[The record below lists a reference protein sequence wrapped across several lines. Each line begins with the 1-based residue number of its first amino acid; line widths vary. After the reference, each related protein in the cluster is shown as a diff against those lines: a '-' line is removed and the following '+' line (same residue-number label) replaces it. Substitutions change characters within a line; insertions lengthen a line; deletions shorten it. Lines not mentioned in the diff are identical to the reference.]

1 MEDREREIMLDFV
14 RVTETAALRAA
25 RFMGRGDRDA
35 VDQAAVDGMRGM
47 LDLVNINGTVVIGGR
62 GSDRAPML
70 YMASRWEAART
81 MILWISQ

>member
-47 LDLVNINGTVVIGGR
+47 LDLVNINGTVVIGEGERIGR
-62 GSDRAPML
+62 RCS
-70 YMASRWEAART
+70 T
-81 MILWISQ
+81 